1 MVIDHLSRASVYHG
15 LGRGI
20 RDALQFLAQ
29 ADLAAISPGRHELS
43 SGSHAIIREYQTK
56 PVEGAL
62 FEAHRR
68 FIDVQFVVSGSE
80 RIGYAPLEVLCEA
93 QPYDDERD
101 VVKLEG
107 QGDLVLLPE
116 GTFAVLWP
124 GDGHMPGIHAGD
136 RAARVRKVVVKVPVS
151 G

>member
-1 MVIDHLSRASVYHG
+1 LVIDHLSRACVYYG

-20 RDALQFLAQ
+20 RDALRFLAQ
-29 ADLAAISPGRHELS
+29 ADLAAVSPGRHELS
-43 SGSHAIIREYQTK
+43 GGSYAMVSEYETK
-56 PVEGAL
+56 AAEGAL
-62 FEAHRR
+62 YEAHRR
-68 FIDVQFVVSGSE
+68 FVDVQFVVSGSE
-80 RIGYAPLEVLCEA
+80 RIGYAPLEALREA

-107 QGDLVLLPE
+107 EGDPVLLTA
-116 GTFAVLWP
+116 GQFAVLWP

-136 RAARVRKVVVKVPVS
+136 RPAHVRKVVIKVPVA